1 MKYTKEA
8 RDFLA
13 WLELKRRSRTNNK
26 PIEHIGAI
34 CTEEG
39 TCYYP

>member
-1 MKYTKEA
+1 MAYTKEA
-8 RDFLA
+8 RMFLA
-13 WLELKRRSRTNNK
+13 ELELRRRSKTNDR
-26 PIEHIGAI
+26 PIEHTGAI